1 MSLSKRPLA
10 KTARVKE
17 LTKQLRQLCPQMPL
31 ADFTPVLE
39 AAAARHLKHL
49 PPSIALWQALGAHVR
64 HTHTDYDS
72 LLEDGYDRDSARF
85 FVVEAMNETLRDWG
99 CSQRVSGEGE

>member
-1 MSLSKRPLA
+1 MSLPR
-10 KTARVKE
+10 TARVKE

-39 AAAARHLKHL
+39 GAAARHLRHL

-64 HTHTDYDS
+64 HAHTEYDT
-72 LLEDGYDRDSARF
+72 LLEEGYDRDAARF
-85 FVVEAMNETLRDWG
+85 FVVDAMNAKLAEWG
-99 CSQRVSGEGE
+99 CAERVSGEG